1 MIEHLQNHPQH
12 ERNTI
17 YIYIYILI
25 MQNVGNQ
32 TVSNALF

>member
-17 YIYIYILI
+17 YILI
-25 MQNVGNQ
+25 VQNVGNQ